1 MKFNYKILHNYG
13 NFLAVLKEIIFNVCE
28 VREMS
33 NDQTRAPV
41 YEALEKLR
49 RKRVVP
55 FDVPGHKRGR
65 GNPELVELL
74 GDVFWHRYPAM
85 LNISLLEGLH
95 CPCRKNP
102 QQCLCQFLL
111 LLQLPQAP
119 YEDLH

>member
-74 GDVFWHRYPAM
+74 GEKCVGIDVNSMSSYKGCRR
-85 LNISLLEGLH
+85 ISGQGIW
-95 CPCRKNP
+95 CRVRISYGRWNDI
-102 QQCLCQFLL
+102 CCAGDDIIEL
-111 LLQLPQAP
+111 
-119 YEDLH
+119 

>member
-55 FDVPGHKRGR
+55 LMFRVIKEEG
-65 GNPELVELL
+65 
-74 GDVFWHRYPAM
+74 AI
-85 LNISLLEGLH
+85 LN
-95 CPCRKNP
+95 
-102 QQCLCQFLL
+102 
-111 LLQLPQAP
+111 
-119 YEDLH
+119 